1 MDYLNSLTD
10 RSFQYIDK
18 DKCKKED
25 NCYLNKDN
33 SLPEMYDQFQYNK
46 EICET
51 NFKEYIVYDN
61 IVNAPPIGEK
71 KKNCILIPFEEM
83 RDFSINLNLR
93 YKEEMK
99 NKLINKYVFADNP
112 DVIT

>member
-1 MDYLNSLTD
+1 
-10 RSFQYIDK
+10 
-18 DKCKKED
+18 
-25 NCYLNKDN
+25 
-33 SLPEMYDQFQYNK
+33 
-46 EICET
+46 
-51 NFKEYIVYDN
+51 
-61 IVNAPPIGEK
+61 VNAPPIGEK